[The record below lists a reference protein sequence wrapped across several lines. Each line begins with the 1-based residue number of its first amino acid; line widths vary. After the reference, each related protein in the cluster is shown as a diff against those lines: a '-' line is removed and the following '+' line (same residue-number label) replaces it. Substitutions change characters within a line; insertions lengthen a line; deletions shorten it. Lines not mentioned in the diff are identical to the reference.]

1 MVHMH
6 VIPVQSNN
14 LINNKIFSH
23 AGKKRDENAFL
34 IAMIQSWESSPNGY
48 RLFTH
53 IDLNHPHVHLA
64 RLRTIKGRFYVV
76 LGLMFEIL
84 KPKYET
90 YF

>member
-6 VIPVQSNN
+6 VIPVQSDN

-23 AGKKRDENAFL
+23 AVTQRDENAFL

-48 RLFTH
+48 RLLTH

-76 LGLMFEIL
+76 LGLIFEIL
-84 KPKYET
+84 KPNYEI
-90 YF
+90 F